1 MKKMNE
7 RVYKVTDDTY
17 DVYWVDDPSTI
28 YDSFGKVVEVV
39 QYELMDPVDI
49 TDQLNG
55 KYLGQ

>member
-1 MKKMNE
+1 MNE